1 MNKQD
6 RLIITLMLIT
16 LILIFSMVNLS
27 MAINYERQETMQ
39 NVLRDCKIDQS
50 ELKYFKQDEVKVENY

>member
-1 MNKQD
+1 MNNQD

-27 MAINYERQETMQ
+27 MAINYKRQETMQ